1 MWFSVAHEDSSKNVS
16 PQKRGKVVIISG
28 PSGVGKGTLV
38 KRLISESSFPLV
50 LSVSAT
56 TRPPRPGEVN
66 GRDYWFISRDEFL
79 EKRAN
84 GEFLESFEVY
94 EGGALYGTLREAVE
108 TQIRQGKWVLL
119 EIDVKGALCVMK
131 ELPESLSVFILPPS
145 LEALKERLLNRGT
158 EKGED
163 LSRRLEQA
171 EKEISFNKFY
181 KERIVNDNLDKAFE
195 ELVKVLASY
204 N

>member
-1 MWFSVAHEDSSKNVS
+1 MALEDSINSADV
-16 PQKRGKVVIISG
+16 QKRGKVVIISG

-38 KRLISESSFPLV
+38 KKLLNESSFPLV

-56 TRPPRPGEVN
+56 TRTPRPGEVN
-66 GRDYWFISRDEFL
+66 GREYWFISRDEFL

-94 EGGALYGTLREAVE
+94 EGGALYGTLRETVK

-119 EIDVKGALCVMK
+119 EIDVKGALSVMK
-131 ELPESLSVFILPPS
+131 ELPDSLSIFILPPS
-145 LEALKERLLNRGT
+145 LEALRERLLNRGT
-158 EKGED
+158 ENGED
-163 LSRRLEQA
+163 LAKRLEQA
-171 EKEISFNKFY
+171 EKEISYNKYY

-195 ELVKVLASY
+195 ELVDTLASY

>member
-1 MWFSVAHEDSSKNVS
+1 MALEDSINSADV
-16 PQKRGKVVIISG
+16 QKRGKVVIISG

-38 KRLISESSFPLV
+38 KKLLNESSFPLV

-56 TRPPRPGEVN
+56 TRTPRPGEVN
-66 GRDYWFISRDEFL
+66 GREYWFISRDEFL

-94 EGGALYGTLREAVE
+94 EGGALYGTLRETVE

-119 EIDVKGALCVMK
+119 EIDVKGALSVMK
-131 ELPESLSVFILPPS
+131 ELPDSLSIFILPPS

-158 EKGED
+158 ENGED
-163 LSRRLEQA
+163 LAKRLEQA
-171 EKEISFNKFY
+171 EKEISYNKYY

-195 ELVKVLASY
+195 ELVDTLASY

>member
-1 MWFSVAHEDSSKNVS
+1 MALQESTNSADV
-16 PQKRGKVVIISG
+16 QKRGKVVIISG

-38 KRLISESSFPLV
+38 KKLLNESSFPLV

-56 TRPPRPGEVN
+56 TRTPRPGEVN
-66 GRDYWFISRDEFL
+66 GREYWFISRDEFL

-94 EGGALYGTLREAVE
+94 EGGALYGTLRETVE

-119 EIDVKGALCVMK
+119 EIDVKGALSVMK
-131 ELPESLSVFILPPS
+131 ELPDSLSIFILPPS
-145 LEALKERLLNRGT
+145 LEALRERLLNRGT
-158 EKGED
+158 ENGED
-163 LSRRLEQA
+163 LAKRLEQA
-171 EKEISFNKFY
+171 EKEISYNKYY

-195 ELVKVLASY
+195 ELVDTLASY

>member
-1 MWFSVAHEDSSKNVS
+1 MALEESTSSADV
-16 PQKRGKVVIISG
+16 QKRGKVVIISG

-38 KRLISESSFPLV
+38 KKLLNESSFPLV

-56 TRPPRPGEVN
+56 TRTPRPGEVN
-66 GRDYWFISRDEFL
+66 GREYWFISRDEFL

-94 EGGALYGTLREAVE
+94 EGGALYGTLRETVE

-119 EIDVKGALCVMK
+119 EIDVKGALSVMK
-131 ELPESLSVFILPPS
+131 ELPDSLSIFILPPS
-145 LEALKERLLNRGT
+145 LEALRERLLNRGT
-158 EKGED
+158 ENGED
-163 LSRRLEQA
+163 LAKRLEQA
-171 EKEISFNKFY
+171 EKEISYNKYY

-195 ELVKVLASY
+195 ELVDTLASY

>member
-1 MWFSVAHEDSSKNVS
+1 MALQESTNSADV
-16 PQKRGKVVIISG
+16 QKRGKVVIISG

-38 KRLISESSFPLV
+38 KKLLNESSFPLV

-56 TRPPRPGEVN
+56 TRTPRPGEVN
-66 GRDYWFISRDEFL
+66 GREYWFISRDEFL

-94 EGGALYGTLREAVE
+94 KGGALYGTLRETVE
-108 TQIRQGKWVLL
+108 TQVRQGKWVLL
-119 EIDVKGALCVMK
+119 EIDVKGALSVMK
-131 ELPESLSVFILPPS
+131 ELPDSLSIFILPPS
-145 LEALKERLLNRGT
+145 LEALRERLLNRGT
-158 EKGED
+158 ENGED
-163 LSRRLEQA
+163 LAKRLEQA
-171 EKEISFNKFY
+171 EKEISYNKYY

-195 ELVKVLASY
+195 ELVDTLASY

>member
-1 MWFSVAHEDSSKNVS
+1 MALEDSINSADV
-16 PQKRGKVVIISG
+16 QKRGKVVIISG

-38 KRLISESSFPLV
+38 KKLLNESSFPLV

-56 TRPPRPGEVN
+56 TRTPRPGEVN
-66 GRDYWFISRDEFL
+66 GREYWFISRDEFL

-94 EGGALYGTLREAVE
+94 EGGALYGTLRETVE
-108 TQIRQGKWVLL
+108 TQVRQGKWVLL
-119 EIDVKGALCVMK
+119 EIDVKGALSVMK
-131 ELPESLSVFILPPS
+131 ELPDSLSIFILPPS
-145 LEALKERLLNRGT
+145 LEALRERLLNRGT
-158 EKGED
+158 ENGED
-163 LSRRLEQA
+163 LAKRLEQA
-171 EKEISFNKFY
+171 EKEISYNKYY

-195 ELVKVLASY
+195 ELVDTLASY

>member
-1 MWFSVAHEDSSKNVS
+1 M
-16 PQKRGKVVIISG
+16 
-28 PSGVGKGTLV
+28 GKGTLV
-38 KRLISESSFPLV
+38 KKLLNESTFPLV

-56 TRPPRPGEVN
+56 TRTPRPGEVN
-66 GRDYWFISRDEFL
+66 GREYWFISRDEFL

-94 EGGALYGTLREAVE
+94 EGGALYGTLRETVE

-119 EIDVKGALCVMK
+119 EIDVKGALSVMK
-131 ELPESLSVFILPPS
+131 ELPDSLSIFILPPS
-145 LEALKERLLNRGT
+145 LEALRERLLNRGT
-158 EKGED
+158 ENGED
-163 LSRRLEQA
+163 LAKRLEQA
-171 EKEISFNKFY
+171 EKEISYNKYY

-195 ELVKVLASY
+195 ELVDTLASY

>member
-1 MWFSVAHEDSSKNVS
+1 MALEESINSADV
-16 PQKRGKVVIISG
+16 QKRGKVVIISG

-38 KRLISESSFPLV
+38 KKLLNESSFPLV

-56 TRPPRPGEVN
+56 TRTPRPGEVN
-66 GRDYWFISRDEFL
+66 GREYWFISRDEFL

-94 EGGALYGTLREAVE
+94 EGGALYGTLRETVE

-119 EIDVKGALCVMK
+119 EIDVKGALSVMK
-131 ELPESLSVFILPPS
+131 ELPDSLSIFILPPS
-145 LEALKERLLNRGT
+145 LEALRERLLNRGT
-158 EKGED
+158 ENGED
-163 LSRRLEQA
+163 LAKRLEQA
-171 EKEISFNKFY
+171 EKEISYNKYY

-195 ELVKVLASY
+195 ELVDTLASY

>member
-1 MWFSVAHEDSSKNVS
+1 M
-16 PQKRGKVVIISG
+16 
-28 PSGVGKGTLV
+28 GKGTLV
-38 KRLISESSFPLV
+38 KKLLNESSFPLV

-56 TRPPRPGEVN
+56 TRTPRPGEVN
-66 GRDYWFISRDEFL
+66 GREYWFISRGEFL

-94 EGGALYGTLREAVE
+94 EGGALYGTLRETVE

-119 EIDVKGALCVMK
+119 EVDVKGALSVMK
-131 ELPESLSVFILPPS
+131 ELPDSLSIFILPPS
-145 LEALKERLLNRGT
+145 LEALRERLLNRGT
-158 EKGED
+158 ENGED
-163 LSRRLEQA
+163 LAKRLEQA
-171 EKEISFNKFY
+171 EKEISYNKYY

-195 ELVKVLASY
+195 ELVNTLASY

>member
-1 MWFSVAHEDSSKNVS
+1 MALQESTNSADV
-16 PQKRGKVVIISG
+16 QKRGKVVIISG

-38 KRLISESSFPLV
+38 KKLLNESTFPLV

-56 TRPPRPGEVN
+56 TRTPRPGEVN
-66 GRDYWFISRDEFL
+66 GREYWFISRDEFL

-94 EGGALYGTLREAVE
+94 EGGALYGTLRETVE
-108 TQIRQGKWVLL
+108 TQVRQGKWVLL
-119 EIDVKGALCVMK
+119 EIDVKGALSVMK
-131 ELPESLSVFILPPS
+131 ELPDSLSIFILPPS
-145 LEALKERLLNRGT
+145 LEALRERLLNRGT
-158 EKGED
+158 ENGED
-163 LSRRLEQA
+163 LAKRLEQA
-171 EKEISFNKFY
+171 EKEISYNKYY

-195 ELVKVLASY
+195 ELVDTLASY

>member
-1 MWFSVAHEDSSKNVS
+1 M
-16 PQKRGKVVIISG
+16 
-28 PSGVGKGTLV
+28 GKGTLV
-38 KRLISESSFPLV
+38 KKLLNESSFPLV

-56 TRPPRPGEVN
+56 TRTPRPGEVN
-66 GRDYWFISRDEFL
+66 GREYWFISRGEFL

-94 EGGALYGTLREAVE
+94 EGGALYGTLRETVE

-119 EIDVKGALCVMK
+119 EIDVKGALSVMK
-131 ELPESLSVFILPPS
+131 ELPDSLSIFILPPS
-145 LEALKERLLNRGT
+145 LEALRERLLNRGT
-158 EKGED
+158 ENGED
-163 LSRRLEQA
+163 LAKRLEQA
-171 EKEISFNKFY
+171 EKEISYNKYY

-195 ELVKVLASY
+195 ELVDTLASY

>member
-1 MWFSVAHEDSSKNVS
+1 MALEESINSADV
-16 PQKRGKVVIISG
+16 QKRGKVVIISG

-38 KRLISESSFPLV
+38 KKLLNESSFPLV

-56 TRPPRPGEVN
+56 TRTPRPGEVN
-66 GRDYWFISRDEFL
+66 GREYWFISRDEFL

-94 EGGALYGTLREAVE
+94 EGGALYGTLRETVE

-119 EIDVKGALCVMK
+119 EIDVKGALSVMK
-131 ELPESLSVFILPPS
+131 ELPDSLSIFILPPS
-145 LEALKERLLNRGT
+145 LEALRERLLNRGT
-158 EKGED
+158 ENGED
-163 LSRRLEQA
+163 LAKRLEQA
-171 EKEISFNKFY
+171 QEEISYNKYY

-195 ELVKVLASY
+195 ELVDTLASY

>member
-1 MWFSVAHEDSSKNVS
+1 MALEDSINSADV
-16 PQKRGKVVIISG
+16 QKRGKVVIISG

-38 KRLISESSFPLV
+38 KKLLNESTFPLV
-50 LSVSAT
+50 WSVSAT
-56 TRPPRPGEVN
+56 TRTPRPGEVN
-66 GRDYWFISRDEFL
+66 GREYWFISRDEFL

-94 EGGALYGTLREAVE
+94 EGGALYGTLRETVE

-119 EIDVKGALCVMK
+119 EIDVKGALSVMK
-131 ELPESLSVFILPPS
+131 ELPDSLSIFILPPS
-145 LEALKERLLNRGT
+145 LEALRERLLNRGT
-158 EKGED
+158 ENGED
-163 LSRRLEQA
+163 LAKRLEQA
-171 EKEISFNKFY
+171 EKEISYNKYY

-195 ELVKVLASY
+195 ELVDTLASY

>member
-1 MWFSVAHEDSSKNVS
+1 MALQESTNSADV
-16 PQKRGKVVIISG
+16 QKRGKVVIISG

-38 KRLISESSFPLV
+38 KKLLNESTFPLV

-56 TRPPRPGEVN
+56 TRTPRPGEVN
-66 GRDYWFISRDEFL
+66 GREYWFISRDEFL

-94 EGGALYGTLREAVE
+94 EGGALYGTLRETVE

-119 EIDVKGALCVMK
+119 EIDVKGALSVMK
-131 ELPESLSVFILPPS
+131 ELPDSLSIFILPPS
-145 LEALKERLLNRGT
+145 LEALRERLLNRGT
-158 EKGED
+158 ENGED
-163 LSRRLEQA
+163 LAKRLEQA
-171 EKEISFNKFY
+171 EKEISYNKYY

-195 ELVKVLASY
+195 ELVDTLASY

>member
-1 MWFSVAHEDSSKNVS
+1 M
-16 PQKRGKVVIISG
+16 
-28 PSGVGKGTLV
+28 GKGTLV
-38 KRLISESSFPLV
+38 KKLLNESSFPLV

-56 TRPPRPGEVN
+56 TRTPRPGEVN
-66 GRDYWFISRDEFL
+66 GREYWFISRDEFL

-94 EGGALYGTLREAVE
+94 EGGALYGTLRETVE

-119 EIDVKGALCVMK
+119 EIDVKGALSVMK
-131 ELPESLSVFILPPS
+131 ELPDSLSIFILPPS
-145 LEALKERLLNRGT
+145 LEALRERLLNRGT
-158 EKGED
+158 ENGED
-163 LSRRLEQA
+163 LAKRLEQA
-171 EKEISFNKFY
+171 EKEISYNKYY

-195 ELVKVLASY
+195 ELVDTLASY

>member
-94 EGGALYGTLREAVE
+94 EGGAFYGTLRETVE

-119 EIDVKGALCVMK
+119 EIDV
-131 ELPESLSVFILPPS
+131 
-145 LEALKERLLNRGT
+145 
-158 EKGED
+158 
-163 LSRRLEQA
+163 
-171 EKEISFNKFY
+171 
-181 KERIVNDNLDKAFE
+181 
-195 ELVKVLASY
+195 
-204 N
+204 

>member
-1 MWFSVAHEDSSKNVS
+1 MALEDSINSADV
-16 PQKRGKVVIISG
+16 QKRGKVVIISG

-38 KRLISESSFPLV
+38 KKLLNESSFPLV

-56 TRPPRPGEVN
+56 TRTPRPGEVN
-66 GRDYWFISRDEFL
+66 GREYWFISRDEFL

-94 EGGALYGTLREAVE
+94 EGGALYGTLRETVE

-119 EIDVKGALCVMK
+119 EIDVKGALSVMK
-131 ELPESLSVFILPPS
+131 ELPDSLSIFILPPS
-145 LEALKERLLNRGT
+145 LEALRERLLNRGT
-158 EKGED
+158 ENGED
-163 LSRRLEQA
+163 LAKRLEQA
-171 EKEISFNKFY
+171 EKEISYNKYY

-195 ELVKVLASY
+195 ELVDTLASY

>member
-1 MWFSVAHEDSSKNVS
+1 MALEDSINSADV
-16 PQKRGKVVIISG
+16 QKRGKVVIISG

-38 KRLISESSFPLV
+38 KKLLNESSFPLV

-56 TRPPRPGEVN
+56 TRTPRPGEVN
-66 GRDYWFISRDEFL
+66 GREYWFISRDEFL

-94 EGGALYGTLREAVE
+94 EGGALYGTLRETVE

-119 EIDVKGALCVMK
+119 EIDVKGALSVMK
-131 ELPESLSVFILPPS
+131 ELPDSLSIFILPPS
-145 LEALKERLLNRGT
+145 LEALRERLLNRGT
-158 EKGED
+158 ENGED
-163 LSRRLEQA
+163 LAKRLEQA
-171 EKEISFNKFY
+171 EKEISYNKYY
-181 KERIVNDNLDKAFE
+181 KVRIVNDNLDKAFE
-195 ELVKVLASY
+195 ELVDTLASY

>member
-1 MWFSVAHEDSSKNVS
+1 MALEDSINSADV
-16 PQKRGKVVIISG
+16 QKRGKVVIISG

-38 KRLISESSFPLV
+38 KKLLNESSFPLV

-56 TRPPRPGEVN
+56 TRTPRPGEVN
-66 GRDYWFISRDEFL
+66 GREYWFISRDEFL

-94 EGGALYGTLREAVE
+94 EGGALYGTLRETVE

-119 EIDVKGALCVMK
+119 EIDVKGALSVMK
-131 ELPESLSVFILPPS
+131 ELPDSLSIFILPPS
-145 LEALKERLLNRGT
+145 LEALRERLLNRGT
-158 EKGED
+158 ENGED
-163 LSRRLEQA
+163 LAKRLEQA
-171 EKEISFNKFY
+171 EKEISYNKYY
-181 KERIVNDNLDKAFE
+181 KERIVNENLDKAFE
-195 ELVKVLASY
+195 ELVDTLASY

>member
-1 MWFSVAHEDSSKNVS
+1 MALEDSTNSADV
-16 PQKRGKVVIISG
+16 QKRGKVVIISG

-38 KRLISESSFPLV
+38 KKLLNESSFPLV

-56 TRPPRPGEVN
+56 TRTPRPGEVN
-66 GRDYWFISRDEFL
+66 GREYWFISRDEFL

-94 EGGALYGTLREAVE
+94 EGGALYGTLRETVE

-119 EIDVKGALCVMK
+119 EIDVKGALSVMK
-131 ELPESLSVFILPPS
+131 ELPDSLSIFILPPS
-145 LEALKERLLNRGT
+145 LEALRERLLNRGT
-158 EKGED
+158 ENGED
-163 LSRRLEQA
+163 LAKRLEQA
-171 EKEISFNKFY
+171 EKEISYNKYY

-195 ELVKVLASY
+195 ELVDTLASY

>member
-1 MWFSVAHEDSSKNVS
+1 MALEDSINSADV
-16 PQKRGKVVIISG
+16 QKRGKVVIISG

-38 KRLISESSFPLV
+38 KKLLNESSFPLV

-56 TRPPRPGEVN
+56 TRTPRPGEVN
-66 GRDYWFISRDEFL
+66 GREYWFISRDEFL

-94 EGGALYGTLREAVE
+94 EGGALYGTLRETVE

-119 EIDVKGALCVMK
+119 EIDVKGALSVMK
-131 ELPESLSVFILPPS
+131 ELPDSLSIFILPPS
-145 LEALKERLLNRGT
+145 LEALRERLLNRGT
-158 EKGED
+158 ENGED
-163 LSRRLEQA
+163 LAKRLEQA
-171 EKEISFNKFY
+171 EKEISYNKYY
-181 KERIVNDNLDKAFE
+181 KDRIVNDNLDKAFE
-195 ELVKVLASY
+195 ELVDTLASY

>member
-1 MWFSVAHEDSSKNVS
+1 MALEDSINSADV
-16 PQKRGKVVIISG
+16 QKRGKVVIISG

-38 KRLISESSFPLV
+38 KKLLNESTFPLV

-56 TRPPRPGEVN
+56 TRTPRPGEVN
-66 GRDYWFISRDEFL
+66 GREYWFISRDEFL

-94 EGGALYGTLREAVE
+94 EGGALYGTLRETVE

-119 EIDVKGALCVMK
+119 EIDVKGALSVMK
-131 ELPESLSVFILPPS
+131 ELPDSLSIFILPPS
-145 LEALKERLLNRGT
+145 LEALRERLLNRGT
-158 EKGED
+158 ENGED
-163 LSRRLEQA
+163 LAKRLEQA
-171 EKEISFNKFY
+171 EKEISYNKYY

-195 ELVKVLASY
+195 ELVDTLASY

>member
-1 MWFSVAHEDSSKNVS
+1 MALEDSINSADV
-16 PQKRGKVVIISG
+16 QKRGKVVIISG

-38 KRLISESSFPLV
+38 KKLLNESTFPLV

-56 TRPPRPGEVN
+56 TRTPRPGEVN
-66 GRDYWFISRDEFL
+66 GREYWFISRDEFL

-94 EGGALYGTLREAVE
+94 EGGALYGTLRETVE
-108 TQIRQGKWVLL
+108 TQVRQGKWVLL
-119 EIDVKGALCVMK
+119 EIDVKGALSVMK
-131 ELPESLSVFILPPS
+131 ELPDSLSIFILPPS
-145 LEALKERLLNRGT
+145 LEALRERLLNRGT
-158 EKGED
+158 ENGED
-163 LSRRLEQA
+163 LAKRLEQA
-171 EKEISFNKFY
+171 EKEISYNKYY

-195 ELVKVLASY
+195 ELVDTLASY

>member
-1 MWFSVAHEDSSKNVS
+1 MALEESTNSADV
-16 PQKRGKVVIISG
+16 QKRGKVVIISG

-38 KRLISESSFPLV
+38 KKLLNESSFPLV

-56 TRPPRPGEVN
+56 TRTPRPGEVN
-66 GRDYWFISRDEFL
+66 GREYWFISRDEFL

-94 EGGALYGTLREAVE
+94 EGGALYGTLRETVE

-119 EIDVKGALCVMK
+119 EIDVKGALSVMK
-131 ELPESLSVFILPPS
+131 ELPDSLSIFILPPS
-145 LEALKERLLNRGT
+145 LEALRERLLNRGT
-158 EKGED
+158 ENGED
-163 LSRRLEQA
+163 LAKRLEQA
-171 EKEISFNKFY
+171 EKEISYNKYY

-195 ELVKVLASY
+195 ELVDTLASY